1 MQVVVN
7 HFLDIVI
14 AVVSLVV
21 IISSFYKPTF
31 RYIRWLVGIFAGFI
45 VAAIIKGVRL
55 FNFIEKDIAT
65 IVSRFK
71 GEVIVQKICEFLGK
85 GELAQEKFDTVYNLF
100 ILVVIGLIVF
110 IIVNLIMG
118 IAHGLKVRR
127 ANKRGNY
134 VYNSPVGSFILA
146 TICCI
151 LGTVCLT
158 VIFAALPFQNDFVS
172 QNYILKYTYQFI
184 EFIFNFIHSII
195 PQVQPFGHYLDKISG
210 IRIGLN

>member
-31 RYIRWLVGIFAGFI
+31 RYIRWLVGIFAGAL
-45 VAAIIKGVRL
+45 VAALIKGVRL

-65 IVSRFK
+65 IVTKFK
-71 GEVIVQKICEFLGK
+71 GEAIVHKICDFLGK
-85 GELAQEKFDTVYNLF
+85 GELPQEKFDTVYNLF
-100 ILVVIGLIVF
+100 ILVIIGLLVF
-110 IIVNLIMG
+110 IIINVIMG
-118 IAHGLKVRR
+118 VAHGLKVRR
-127 ANKRGNY
+127 ANRRGDY

-151 LGTVCLT
+151 IGTVCLT
-158 VIFAALPFQNDFVS
+158 VVFAALPFQTDFVS
-172 QNYILKYTYQFI
+172 QNYILKYTYKII
-184 EFIFNFIHSII
+184 EYIFNLAHSVI
-195 PQVQPFGHYLDKISG
+195 PQIQPFGHYIDKISG
-210 IRIGLN
+210 IKLGAI

>member
-1 MQVVVN
+1 MEIVVN

-31 RYIRWLVGIFAGFI
+31 RYIRWLVGIFAGFL
-45 VAAIIKGVRL
+45 VAALVKGVRL

-65 IVSRFK
+65 IISKFK
-71 GEVIVQKICEFLGK
+71 GEAIVHKICDFLGK
-85 GELAQEKFDTVYNLF
+85 GELPQEKFDTVYNLF
-100 ILVVIGLIVF
+100 ILVIIGLIVF
-110 IIVNLIMG
+110 IVINLIMG

-127 ANKRGNY
+127 ANRRGDY

-158 VIFAALPFQNDFVS
+158 VVFAALPFQTDFVS
-172 QNYILKYTYQFI
+172 QNYILRYTYKII
-184 EFIFNFIHSII
+184 EYVFNFIHSVI
-195 PQVQPFGHYLDKISG
+195 PQIQPFGHYIEKIAG
-210 IRIGLN
+210 IRLGVN

>member
-71 GEVIVQKICEFLGK
+71 GEAIVQKICEFLGK

-134 VYNSPVGSFILA
+134 VYNSPIGSFILA